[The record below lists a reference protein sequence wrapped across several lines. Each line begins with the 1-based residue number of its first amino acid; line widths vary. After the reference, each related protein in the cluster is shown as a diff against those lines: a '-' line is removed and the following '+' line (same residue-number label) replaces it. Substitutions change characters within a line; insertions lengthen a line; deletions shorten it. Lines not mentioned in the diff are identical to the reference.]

1 MSALGFIEVPHICI
15 SAIVA
20 DVMAKVADIS
30 ILGFEPTGV
39 ETIVVRI
46 GAKSIESVDVALD
59 AGEIEAERLGA
70 GTVVRTSMARP
81 DSGIHHLND
90 EPNSIN
96 GIYDGRTEFRPD
108 DYSPNLK
115 DKMKNQTR
123 ALGILETQGFTASV
137 EATDTML
144 KAADVQLVGKEK
156 IGAAYV
162 AVTVEGDVAAVK
174 AAIEAGQE
182 AVGTLGKLI
191 AAHVIAR
198 PHEDLHAILPANVG
212 QGLSKK

>member
-1 MSALGFIEVPHICI
+1 MQALGFIEVPHICI

-20 DVMAKVADIS
+20 DVMCKAAGVDV
-30 ILGFEPTGV
+30 LGFEPTGV

-46 GAKSIESVDVALD
+46 GADGPDAIEAALD
-59 AGEIEAERLGA
+59 AGEIETERLGA
-70 GTVVRTSMARP
+70 NMVARRCIAGP
-81 DSGIHHLND
+81 DTGLYHLND
-90 EPNSIN
+90 EPNTIN
-96 GIYDGRTEFRPD
+96 PLYGGRTEFRPN

-115 DKMKNQTR
+115 DTMKNNTN

-162 AVTVEGDVAAVK
+162 AITISGDVAAVT
-174 AAIEAGQE
+174 AAIDAGSD
-182 AVGTLGKLI
+182 AVGDLGKLI
-191 AAHVIAR
+191 AGHVIAR
-198 PHEDLHAILPANVG
+198 PHEDLQAILPANVG
-212 QGLSKK
+212 QALDK